1 MIRWKTNRSQNRVP
15 GSSLSVELKDLLSG
29 RVVQLCLLLTAF
41 VQVAAVVEQSR
52 AASLEDRIA
61 LLAPVMVQPG
71 GESVGEL
78 WSRQA
83 VERQARELA
92 QRYRLE
98 GYRVSPEL
106 AESITEAALEQGIDL
121 DIAFGLVRAESSF
134 RSAATSPVGAV
145 GLTQLM
151 PSTAR
156 WMQPGVSRSAL
167 RDPETNLKIG
177 FKYLR
182 YLLEKYDGNEDL
194 ALLAYNRG
202 PGTVDR
208 ELKRGRDP
216 NNGYASFV
224 RGEDDHGHKLFTE

>member
-1 MIRWKTNRSQNRVP
+1 MIRWKTNRSQNRIP
-15 GSSLSVELKDLLSG
+15 GNSLSGELKDLLSG
-29 RVVQLCLLLTAF
+29 RLVQLCLLLTAS
-41 VQVAAVVEQSR
+41 VQVAAVVGENR
-52 AASLEDRIA
+52 AVPIEGGTA
-61 LLAPVMVQPG
+61 LLAPVLVQPG
-71 GESVGEL
+71 GESVSTL

-92 QRYRLE
+92 QKYRLE

-106 AESITEAALEQGIDL
+106 AQSITDAAVEQGIDL

-134 RSAATSPVGAV
+134 RNTATSPVGAV

-156 WMQPGVSRSAL
+156 WVQPGVSRTAL
-167 RDPETNLKIG
+167 RDPQTNLKIG

>member
-1 MIRWKTNRSQNRVP
+1 MIRWKKNRSQNRLP

-41 VQVAAVVEQSR
+41 VQVAAVVEESR
-52 AASLEDRIA
+52 AASLDNRAA

-71 GESVGEL
+71 GESVGTL

-106 AESITEAALEQGIDL
+106 AESITEAAVEHGIDL

-134 RSAATSPVGAV
+134 RNAATSPVGAV

-156 WMQPGVSRSAL
+156 WVQPGVSRSAL

>member
-1 MIRWKTNRSQNRVP
+1 MFGWKTNRSQDYVP
-15 GSSLSVELKDLLSG
+15 GRSLTGELKDLLSG
-29 RVVQLCLLLTAF
+29 RLVQLCLLMTAF
-41 VQVAAVVEQSR
+41 VQVAAVVGESR
-52 AASLEDRIA
+52 AEAPEGRTA
-61 LLAPVMVQPG
+61 LLAPVLVQPG
-71 GESVGEL
+71 GESVSTL

-92 QRYRLE
+92 QKYRLE

-106 AESITEAALEQGIDL
+106 ARSITEAAMEQGIDL

-134 RSAATSPVGAV
+134 RNTATSPVGAV

-156 WMQPGVSRSAL
+156 WVQPGVSRSAL

-182 YLLEKYDGNEDL
+182 YLLEKYEGNEDL
-194 ALLAYNRG
+194 ALVAYNRG

-216 NNGYASFV
+216 SNGYASFV
-224 RGEDDHGHKLFTE
+224 RGEEDHGHKLFTE